1 MGRRAIRQ
9 PHRSIES
16 DPLYMGKPRPHDK
29 RAMRAVTAAGG
40 IDQMQSGPSFYHPDF
55 EPSSILLPQDQTE
68 RNNWTRY
75 FYKNDP
81 IVATAID
88 LHAELPLSK
97 IKLAMPKGRDKDR
110 NRRILEYFVRMIG
123 PQGCNLFSKLL
134 QLAVEYNKLGNVFMW
149 IQFSDDGKWVQSLNL
164 LDPDFIAAEKL
175 EWVSGA
181 MTAELVPNENIKT
194 IIANGVDHPTT
205 GALCRR
211 IPPDL
216 RELVAAQQNI
226 PLNTDPRLGSHLA
239 HIARK
244 QNDYDKWGVSL
255 IERCFKNLVYKD
267 RLRQAQDAIAARHMT
282 PKHLI
287 YAEGSANADIEELRQ
302 QVDAALNDPDY
313 AIISNYQIVWELIG
327 TAQSFINVEGEWNYM
342 NDEILMGLQM
352 NKAFLQ
358 GEASYAGGQ
367 AVLQLME
374 QRYAVFRT
382 VVEDFIYTHIFIP
395 VCEAMGYYEIDK
407 DDSGNEIKQYLYP
420 EVKWNRLNLTDDTPH
435 KQMLAQM
442 VTEGKVDVATWLEL
456 FGLDADSIM
465 ENLEK
470 EQFTPFDPNFSA
482 MQQAIYTAMA
492 DRLAPALAEKRA
504 MEMGIEI
511 DIGGGAGGM
520 GGGPGSA
527 EGGFKFGSNGGIAK
541 TADGQ
546 FALDDGTASIKMMLQ
561 RIAAQ
566 MTADMT
572 EGWKREKALVEKEAE
587 SADEPEDDIH
597 KESETVEE
605 RRLDRRRKR
614 IKHQQ
619 ESARDRFEVTQ
630 EATQKPPRTDMRRKK
645 KDWGIKTRK
654 PVAGMPELAP
664 LLGNGTGADRT
675 AEETAEFAASL
686 PHPLVSVARR
696 FVEAVRRRGSA
707 VCNVFYPQLI
717 ALAATEPGSPIEDRI
732 EQVESRYGEEI
743 KKGSDGLRRRLDR
756 LFRIEDPVLREQ
768 SVRQAVEDAITDAV
782 RTFEVGKTGG

>member
-16 DPLYMGKPRPHDK
+16 DPLYIGKPRRHDK

-255 IERCFKNLVYKD
+255 IERCFKNLVFKD

-327 TAQSFINVEGEWNYM
+327 TAQSFINVADEWNYM

-456 FGLDADSIM
+456 FGLDPDSIM

-482 MQQAIYTAMA
+482 MQQAIYAAMA

-511 DIGGGAGGM
+511 DLGAGGPGGGM
-520 GGGPGSA
+520 GGP
-527 EGGFKFGSNGGIAK
+527 EGGGLKFGSSGGTVK

-546 FALDDGTASIKMMLQ
+546 FALDDGSVSTKMILQ
-561 RIAAQ
+561 RVAAQ
-566 MTADMT
+566 MTADMM

-587 SADEPEDDIH
+587 SADEPEGDLH

-605 RRLDRRRKR
+605 RRIERRRKR
-614 IKHQQ
+614 MERQQ
-619 ESARDRFEVTQ
+619 ESAKDRFEVTQ
-630 EATQKPPRTDMRRKK
+630 EAKKKPPRTDMWRKK

-664 LLGNGTGADRT
+664 LLGNGTDADRT
-675 AEETAEFAASL
+675 AEEAADFAASL
-686 PHPLVSVARR
+686 PGPLVSVAKR
-696 FVEAVRRRGSA
+696 FEEAVCRRGSA

-717 ALAATEPGSPIEDRI
+717 ALAATEPGLPIEDRI

-743 KKGSDGLRRRLDR
+743 EKGSDSLRRRLDR
-756 LFRIEDPVLREQ
+756 LSKIEDPALREQ
-768 SVRQAVEDAITDAV
+768 GVRQAIRNAITNAV
-782 RTFEVGKTGG
+782 RTFRKTGG